1 MSIFWG
7 GNNVIQQIQRS
18 ETGTLSKPTRGSR
31 QTTASRGSSGKRR
44 PRSRQQTTKKM
55 TKSFSSTTPIGEPDT
70 NLTGVLHTLIS
81 MIRKQL
87 AEPPQR
93 PLFVPPKHLGYAD
106 GTLDSEG
113 SEKTKYYPLSV
124 GEEDTNQ
131 YFLNLEHSE
140 KEKLDRDGRNS
151 VLKKVATASVDNQRY
166 PFDRSAGNYIQNALE
181 EEEEKRKE
189 EQRKVEQV
197 SISQEQITA
206 LRSEGLWIKQQDQ
219 NMNQRLQRLE
229 HLLSLVQSE
238 QKNEISREKRLLEC
252 SRKSSA
258 QMERVMDEKIQGKS
272 KDLGNADMGAVREH
286 RQIVAEIQTE
296 RVDTAD
302 RIMRI
307 LQDYDLISGA
317 QMATYL
323 LKALENVKN
332 APVHATNTF
341 ESSLSGITNP
351 DNVHGGESRG
361 SQLSSAGTDGG
372 KSKTLL
378 SLKRNTKGQV
388 VPAGGLGSDLMRTPR
403 GRYLPIATTES
414 GMVTHMGFGKSGRT
428 AGGTKSSTRSSTRSS
443 TSHISSVNPEDNTTR
458 VTTADE
464 SAIMTNTKR
473 SELPS
478 GAMSRRGR
486 ALMYRNY
493 RSLLVE
499 EQGATTASS
508 SSTTVNA
515 SASTPLLLYGG
526 QRSVTRPSTDGVSSS
541 SSSSSNRK
549 WSPPPTRGLRDL
561 APNWYPHMG
570 TMPAPVG
577 VAERA
582 LRNPRDPSAGKRDGR
597 GLPPEEVLPDDDQPF
612 EGRVRWFAKKN
623 DLNFY
628 PMLTAPSFSRS
639 FAADQIIRKMLEEN
653 KKSNTMTG
661 MPAYRLSMPM
671 AGAKTYGESANSF
684 SFLLG
689 RPLQP
694 LQ

>member
-1 MSIFWG
+1 
-7 GNNVIQQIQRS
+7 
-18 ETGTLSKPTRGSR
+18 
-31 QTTASRGSSGKRR
+31 
-44 PRSRQQTTKKM
+44 
-55 TKSFSSTTPIGEPDT
+55 
-70 NLTGVLHTLIS
+70 

-197 SISQEQITA
+197 SVSQEQITA

-258 QMERVMDEKIQGKS
+258 QMERVMDEKKQGKS

-323 LKALENVKN
+323 LKSLENVKN
-332 APVHATNTF
+332 APVHAINTF

-351 DNVHGGESRG
+351 DNVRGGESRG

-403 GRYLPIATTES
+403 GRYVPIATTDT
-414 GMVTHMGFGKSGRT
+414 GMVTHMGFGKSGGK

-443 TSHISSVNPEDNTTR
+443 TSSHTSSVNPEENTTR

-499 EQGATTASS
+499 EQGVTTASS

-526 QRSVTRPSTDGVSSS
+526 KRSVTRPSMDG
-541 SSSSSNRK
+541 SSSNNSNSNSNSNSSSK
-549 WSPPPTRGLRDL
+549 WSPPPARGLRDL

-612 EGRVRWFAKKN
+612 EGRVRWFPKKD